1 MKRQLRDKDHEIE
14 MLKANVSA
22 CEGVIK
28 VFDVLMDRKL
38 FILIPFVD
46 LCMPLVF
53 FSYEV
58 KFFL

>member
-28 VFDVLMDRKL
+28 VCNVLMDRNL
-38 FILIPFVD
+38 FVLMPPVD
-46 LCMPLVF
+46 LCMSLVF
-53 FSYEV
+53 FSCKV
-58 KFFL
+58 IFL